1 MYITIIL
8 RGKRNKEWKND
19 EADNPKPGPWWSAQA
34 LSQGLALEVCASCR
48 HSKIRPATISA
59 SRANFGSWGMSW
71 MCSMPRSTRELEIPM
86 TNYDSC
92 HLSVAQSSLIPTS
105 CTWASSSSTDRSL
118 IPTSCTWASSS
129 STDRSRPSEGHR
141 PHASS
146 FSSITSCTTRSITY
160 RQRRICHSSN
170 IRL

>member
-1 MYITIIL
+1 MYITIIS

-34 LSQGLALEVCASCR
+34 QSQGLALEVCASCR
-48 HSKIRPATISA
+48 HSKMRPATISA

-105 CTWASSSSTDRSL
+105 CTWASSSSTDRS
-118 IPTSCTWASSS
+118 
-129 STDRSRPSEGHR
+129 RPSEGHR

-170 IRL
+170 VRL